1 MKASLMK
8 RAHQI
13 AKGLEG
19 DYRARMSIALR
30 QAWKEVKGMAKTY
43 SWKTAK
49 GAEVEITVEGKKI
62 IQTVING
69 KEYEGRWGLTP
80 NGGIAVEVL
89 VHGKRMQAGIPSG
102 IYAQIKK
109 QADEAPKPANEQEL
123 RKRLQEIAAEAKAAK
138 SDAVLSALAA
148 ERREILRQIG
158 KKNAGGAA
166 NSTSLK
172 T

>member
-1 MKASLMK
+1 
-8 RAHQI
+8 
-13 AKGLEG
+13 
-19 DYRARMSIALR
+19 
-30 QAWKEVKGMAKTY
+30 MAKTY

-62 IQTVING
+62 VQTVING

-80 NGGIAVEVL
+80 NGEIAVETL
-89 VHGKRMQAGIPSG
+89 VNGKRMQAGIPSG

-109 QADEAPKPANEQEL
+109 QDDEAPKPANEQEL

-148 ERREILRQIG
+148 ERQEILRQIG
-158 KKNAGGAA
+158 KKCQGCGKFHLPENLKYGVCRSCYISGNAW
-166 NSTSLK
+166 
-172 T
+172 

>member
-1 MKASLMK
+1 
-8 RAHQI
+8 
-13 AKGLEG
+13 
-19 DYRARMSIALR
+19 
-30 QAWKEVKGMAKTY
+30 MAKTY

-49 GAEVEITVEGKKI
+49 GAEIEITVEGKKI
-62 IQTVING
+62 VQTVING

-89 VHGKRMQAGIPSG
+89 VNGKRMQAGIPSG

-109 QADEAPKPANEQEL
+109 QADKAPKANEQGL

-158 KKNAGGAA
+158 KRCQGCGKYHLPENLKYGVCRSCYISGNAW
-166 NSTSLK
+166 
-172 T
+172 